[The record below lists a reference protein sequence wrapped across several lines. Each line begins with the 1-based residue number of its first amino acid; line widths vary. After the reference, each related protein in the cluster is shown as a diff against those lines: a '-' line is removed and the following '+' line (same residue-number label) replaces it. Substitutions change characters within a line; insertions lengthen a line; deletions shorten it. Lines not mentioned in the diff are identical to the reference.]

1 MSLRHLGSFAD
12 VFKREG
18 TCRDR
23 LQRELIERAGC
34 FQAAQVSQVAQVG
47 EGLAR
52 VLDCDFKSSFGCEI
66 VRNKGVI
73 EAGPMAMALVW
84 RENKELADARAR
96 EVLKG
101 GGEVIVA
108 IDSRVADKAILCM
121 LGLLVQEENFPALVG
136 PFVVVQ
142 LDVGATFDVEENKDL
157 EVGEERFTGLII
169 DGGGPNLVGLG
180 AYFVRCKESA
190 GWGKELVAS
199 AVG

>member
-1 MSLRHLGSFAD
+1 MSLRHLGSFTD

-47 EGLAR
+47 EGLAG
-52 VLDCDFKSSFGCEI
+52 VLDCDFKSSLRCEI

-96 EVLKG
+96 EVLEG

-108 IDSRVADKAILCM
+108 VYSRVADKAILCM
-121 LGLLVQEENFPALVG
+121 LGLFVQEENFPALVR
-136 PFVVVQ
+136 PFVVV
-142 LDVGATFDVEENKDL
+142 
-157 EVGEERFTGLII
+157 
-169 DGGGPNLVGLG
+169 
-180 AYFVRCKESA
+180 
-190 GWGKELVAS
+190 
-199 AVG
+199 